1 MNQFQYG
8 SIHPTTVGI
17 HSITRKQ
24 PQFQPVHLQHS
35 LDRWFTDRQRVFVYH
50 YISQPKIDSEWKDL
64 STTGCRYRGW
74 AVLSNFHRGESW
86 TYPTQKHLMMV
97 QMLVTRDMLITTD
110 DWKRLKRESQQRNR
124 RWEQEIRSLIKKH
137 GETYT
142 WWGEER

>member
-1 MNQFQYG
+1 MA
-8 SIHPTTVGI
+8 
-17 HSITRKQ
+17 RKQ

-50 YISQPKIDSEWKDL
+50 YISQPKIDPEWKDL
-64 STTGCRYRGW
+64 TTTGCRYRGW
-74 AVLSNFHRGESW
+74 AILSNFHRGEIW

-97 QMLVTRDMLITTD
+97 QMLVTRDMLITTA
-110 DWKRLKRESQQRNR
+110 DWQRLKRESQQRNR